1 MSLTLLLDL
10 DDTLLDLN
18 LDEFIPVYFEALSDF
33 LEDFVRPQEMIA
45 ALMGGTK
52 HMMSNVDPENT
63 LQEKFDSVF
72 FPKIGIAREELQPR
86 LDLFYEEIFPSLSYI
101 TSPRPE
107 AVAFVEW
114 AFEQGYCL
122 AISTNPI
129 FPLKAIHHRMRWA
142 NLPPEHY
149 PFKTVSS
156 YETYHFSK
164 PHPAYFAEVLGAMGW
179 PDGPVLMV
187 GDDNERDLTGASR
200 LGLPTFWIN
209 NSDIDPPERQNYKQ
223 RGSIGEVRPWL
234 EAINLSNLEPNFSTP
249 NSLMALM
256 LASPASIQ
264 GLLSRVHESFM
275 NKQPRLEEW
284 SLIDILCHL
293 RDTERDI
300 NLSRIKLILEQDG
313 PFIAA
318 RNTDFR
324 ANKSAC
330 SEQNAKKTL
339 MEFVS
344 ARLETLDILTQ
355 ASPSDWMRTAR
366 HAIFGPTNL
375 LEMVKF
381 MTEHDRLHIR
391 QIWSTLKQLDI

>member
-1 MSLTLLLDL
+1 
-10 DDTLLDLN
+10 
-18 LDEFIPVYFEALSDF
+18 
-33 LEDFVRPQEMIA
+33 
-45 ALMGGTK
+45 
-52 HMMSNVDPENT
+52 
-63 LQEKFDSVF
+63 
-72 FPKIGIAREELQPR
+72 
-86 LDLFYEEIFPSLSYI
+86 
-101 TSPRPE
+101 
-107 AVAFVEW
+107 
-114 AFEQGYCL
+114 
-122 AISTNPI
+122 
-129 FPLKAIHHRMRWA
+129 MRWA

-209 NSDIDPPERQNYKQ
+209 NSDIGPPERQNYKQ